1 MSCLRVVS
9 PCGSSRIASQNL
21 FRRFRTKLTRCFEK
35 RKAFGATSHSLSQ
48 MELKQS
54 QSVSGIGKKAGS
66 AITTKDA
73 KCFIPNQA

>member
-1 MSCLRVVS
+1 
-9 PCGSSRIASQNL
+9 
-21 FRRFRTKLTRCFEK
+21 LTRCFEK